1 MASTTTGLQDQFAQ
15 RQKES
20 ADRIGNLYDQ
30 QYNANAAAL
39 KTAYDQ
45 NMSDLQAAQKQI
57 APQYQTQA
65 NSMAAQYERQRR
77 NMNLNA
83 MNAGLGTGT
92 ALQQQ
97 EALNRVYQGNYAGLR
112 AQEAE
117 AQTAAGKK
125 MVDLNAEYRANL
137 LNARANAENAKSS
150 ALIDNTNRQ
159 NEWYD
164 NQAKLL
170 AGYGDFSGYESLYGP
185 EAANQMRDVWI
196 IQNPEVALGAG
207 LIDAARYKEITGHK
221 AGTR

>member
-30 QYNANAAAL
+30 QYNASAASL
-39 KTAYDQ
+39 RSTYDR
-45 NMSDLQAAQKQI
+45 NLSNLQAEQQKI
-57 APQYQTQA
+57 APQFQTQA
-65 NSMAAQYERQRR
+65 NNMATDYERQRR

-83 MNAGLGTGT
+83 MNSGLNTGT
-92 ALQQQ
+92 SMQQQ
-97 EALNRVYQGNYAGLR
+97 DAMNRMFQNNYAGLR

-117 AQTAAGKK
+117 AHTAAGQK
-125 MVDLNAEYRANL
+125 MADLNADYRQQ
-137 LNARANAENAKSS
+137 LNDARAKAENSKAS
-150 ALIDNTNRQ
+150 ALIDNTNKQ
-159 NEWYD
+159 NDWYE

-170 AGYGDFSGYESLYGP
+170 AGYGDFSAYEKLYGT

-221 AGTR
+221 AGTK